1 MIASIPK
8 KVNRNEVKIMSNNE
22 IRTKAKEKS
31 VKLWQIADA
40 LKISEPTITR
50 KLRHELPEEE
60 KNKIL
65 ALIDEIAEKESA

>member
-1 MIASIPK
+1 MT
-8 KVNRNEVKIMSNNE
+8 NNE
-22 IRTKAKEKS
+22 IRAKAKEKS

-50 KLRHELPEEE
+50 KLRHELSEEE
-60 KNKIL
+60 KQKIL